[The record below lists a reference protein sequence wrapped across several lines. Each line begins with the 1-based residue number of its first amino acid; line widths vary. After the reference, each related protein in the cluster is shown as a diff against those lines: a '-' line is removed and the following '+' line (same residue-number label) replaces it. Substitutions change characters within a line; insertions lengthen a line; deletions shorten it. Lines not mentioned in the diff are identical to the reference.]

1 MISELLITDLN
12 RSCVHHARDV
22 PFFKGRT
29 SVEFKPGL
37 NILWGGNGAGKSTIL
52 SAIARMLHCEQG
64 GRSVVTKDSLD
75 AVFTVPGTGVTSRVG
90 ERSETMATGLVPV
103 HDGQCVLHVDP
114 GHAVGL
120 MMGGA
125 AFDWDFGDQG
135 IANTMFRGSSGQT
148 TSQRLNAALNAIIRG
163 PKSWPTIEWKVDKKA
178 TWLHG
183 RTEQVDEY
191 LKGTLPAGFQPTVL
205 LDEPDR
211 SLSMKLQAGLWT
223 NLAAKFTNIQI
234 IAASHS
240 PFALRLPGV
249 NYIEMTPGYLAECEE
264 VVDMYLL
271 GELRPNRP
279 A

>member
-1 MISELLITDLN
+1 MISELLIEDLN

-22 PFFKGRT
+22 PFLRGRK
-29 SVEFKPGL
+29 EIAFKPGL
-37 NILWGGNGAGKSTIL
+37 NILWGGNGVGKSTIL

-64 GRSVVTKDSLD
+64 GRTTVTKDSLD
-75 AVFTVPGTGVTSRVG
+75 AVFTVPGAGITSRIG
-90 ERSETMATGLVPV
+90 ERSETMAYGLVPV

-120 MMGGA
+120 LMGGA

-135 IANTMFRGSSGQT
+135 VANTMFRGSSGQT

-163 PKSWPTIEWKVDKKA
+163 PGAWPKMEWRVDRKA
-178 TWLHG
+178 AWTLK
-183 RTEQVDEY
+183 RTEQVAEY
-191 LKGTLPAGFQPTVL
+191 LEGTLPAGLQPTVL

-211 SLSMKLQAGLWT
+211 SLSLKLQAGLWT
-223 NLAAKFTNIQI
+223 NLATKFTNVQI

-249 NYIEMTPGYLAECEE
+249 NYIEMTPGYLAECED

-271 GELRPNRP
+271 GQLRPSRP